1 MRVRVSTVAGK
12 PVMALNRTATQETT
26 MDNFLLQ
33 ALLESTGGKKR
44 VCLN

>member
-12 PVMALNRTATQETT
+12 PATALNRTATQETT

-33 ALLESTGGKKR
+33 AVLESAGGKRR